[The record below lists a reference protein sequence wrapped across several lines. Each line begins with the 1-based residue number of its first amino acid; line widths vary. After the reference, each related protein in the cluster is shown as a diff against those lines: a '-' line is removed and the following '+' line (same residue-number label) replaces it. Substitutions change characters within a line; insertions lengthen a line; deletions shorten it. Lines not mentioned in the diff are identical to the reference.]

1 MQQACY
7 VMTALTVLGQ
17 KVLEEVEIEI
27 FVALCLLGEGDE
39 EANKEDDDHEDK
51 ECQGVLEGT
60 PEALAS
66 SLLAVLGSVL
76 IVLLMPKVG
85 EGYYQQT
92 QHSIKRVERVV
103 DNLQRVDDVVDLFR
117 RGPVFLAAEAG
128 ARGGRDESDIDGD
141 EEDGCQQGQGGEDA
155 HDGNGSGAV
164 ARRLVDEDEGGS
176 DGEQQGQGGGVGDPD
191 EAGLDERHGRMGRG
205 EDEARVRSGC
215 GAVQWMRCGEGSEGS
230 CWELGRMTWVAGS
243 D

>member
-1 MQQACY
+1 MQQACC
-7 VMTALTVLGQ
+7 VVPALTVLGQ

-39 EANKEDDDHEDK
+39 EANEEDDDHEDK

-76 IVLLMPKVG
+76 VVLLMPKVG
-85 EGYYQQT
+85 EGHYQQT
-92 QHSIKRVERVV
+92 QDSIERVERVV

-128 ARGGRDESDIDGD
+128 ARGGRDKSDIDGD
-141 EEDGCQQGQGGEDA
+141 EKDGCQQGQGGEDA
-155 HDGNGSGAV
+155 HDGHGSGAV

-191 EAGLDERHGRMGRG
+191 EAGLDERHGGS
-205 EDEARVRSGC
+205 EDEAQVRSGC

-230 CWELGRMTWVAGS
+230 CWELARMTWVAGS